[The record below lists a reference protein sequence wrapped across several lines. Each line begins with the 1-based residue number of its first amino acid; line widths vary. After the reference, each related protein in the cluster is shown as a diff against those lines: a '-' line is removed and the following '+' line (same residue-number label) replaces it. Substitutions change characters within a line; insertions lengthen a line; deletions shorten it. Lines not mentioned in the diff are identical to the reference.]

1 MISQIKIRILNLVIP
16 LKMGVIA
23 IPFKVF
29 FVALDFA
36 VSIEGT
42 QLPND
47 TKLIQKHTPKNT
59 ISQIC

>member
-1 MISQIKIRILNLVIP
+1 
-16 LKMGVIA
+16 MGVIA

-36 VSIEGT
+36 VRIEGT